1 MDCIFC
7 KIVRGEIP
15 SVKVYEDDR
24 VFAFMDINPIN
35 EGHVLIIPK
44 AHAATIH
51 EIAEVDFLAV
61 MSATHKLAAAVKKA
75 LNPEGINLLQLN
87 GKAANQVVPH
97 LHVHIVPR
105 WFGDGVTV
113 SQWNLVAGDMK
124 RIEGVAEKIQR
135 EIAGVQP

>member
-7 KIVRGEIP
+7 KIAAGDIP

-35 EGHVLIIPK
+35 EGHLLIIPK

-51 EIAEVDFLAV
+51 EIAEADFLAV
-61 MSATHKLAAAVKKA
+61 MSATQKLAAAVKKA
-75 LNPEGINLLQLN
+75 LDPDGINLLQLN

-113 SQWNLVAGDMK
+113 SQWQLVAGDMEK
-124 RIEGVAEKIQR
+124 IKGVAEKIQG
-135 EIAGVQP
+135 EIVN

>member
-7 KIVRGEIP
+7 KIAAGEIT

-35 EGHVLIIPK
+35 EGHLLIIPK

-51 EIAEVDFLAV
+51 EITEADFLAV

-75 LNPEGINLLQLN
+75 LNPDGINLLQLN

-113 SQWNLVAGDMK
+113 SQWQLVAGDMEK
-124 RIEGVAEKIQR
+124 IEGLAERIR
-135 EIAGVQP
+135 GEMGNSE

>member
-7 KIVRGEIP
+7 KIVSGEIP
-15 SVKVYEDDR
+15 SVKLYEDDR
-24 VFAFMDINPIN
+24 VLAFMDINPLN
-35 EGHVLIIPK
+35 DGHLLIIPK

-51 EIAEVDFLAV
+51 EITEADFLAV
-61 MSATHKLAAAVKKA
+61 MSATRKLAAAVKKA

-105 WFGDGVTV
+105 WSGDGVTV
-113 SQWNLVAGDMK
+113 SQWELVPGDM
-124 RIEGVAEKIQR
+124 EKIKG
-135 EIAGVQP
+135 IADQIRKDLK

>member
-7 KIVRGEIP
+7 KIAAGEIP

-24 VFAFMDINPIN
+24 VLAFMDINPIN
-35 EGHVLIIPK
+35 EGHLLIIPK

-51 EIAEVDFLAV
+51 EIAEADFLAV
-61 MSATHKLAAAVKKA
+61 MSATQKLAAAVKKA
-75 LNPEGINLLQLN
+75 LKPDGINLLQLN

-113 SQWNLVAGDMK
+113 SQWQLVAGDMEK
-124 RIEGVAEKIQR
+124 IKGVAEKIQG
-135 EIAGVQP
+135 EIVN